1 MNLDDAIRQACDT
14 VGIIPPK
21 VTKFGKW
28 VQTDTKSGKN
38 GKGDGR
44 VIVNDD
50 NVTGFNWQTGETAT
64 VWLKDAKTSVERK
77 AISKSIQQNER
88 EKEQA
93 ARRASQIANK
103 LIVGAEMA
111 SHAYLKRKGFPGERV
126 LVVPSDMVAEVGGK
140 YLVPDGAR
148 KAIVIPARIGQVVHS
163 AQLIWE
169 DGTKK
174 FLAGGRIGST
184 RHRIATGADT
194 TWFCEGLATGLSLR
208 TAMKSLNRN
217 DSILVCFSASNI
229 CLVARQWKYGR
240 RFIAA
245 DNDKPLPQFGG
256 IGAGE
261 HYAKQ
266 ADAPYLMPA
275 TIGDDINDV
284 HQREG
289 IFAVQRLIT
298 NFIRGGAMA

>member
-1 MNLDDAIRQACDT
+1 MNLHDAIAEACVQ
-14 VGIIPPK
+14 VGIKPPK
-21 VTKFGKW
+21 SVSYGKW
-28 VQTDTKSGKN
+28 LQTDTLSGRN

-44 VIVNDD
+44 IFVNDLS
-50 NVTGFNWQTGETAT
+50 VTAFNWQTSEKAT
-64 VWLKDAKTSVERK
+64 VWLKDAKTSIERK
-77 AISKSIQQNER
+77 EISRKIEQSDR

-103 LIVGAEMA
+103 LISGA
-111 SHAYLKRKGFPGERV
+111 SLTTHSYLKRKGFPDERV
-126 LVVPSDMVAEVGGK
+126 LVVKAEMVAEIAGK
-140 YLVPDGAR
+140 YLVPEGAR

-256 IGAGE
+256 LGAGE

-266 ADAPYLMPA
+266 ADVPYLMPA

-289 IFAVQRLIT
+289 IFAVQRLISDFLRKLT
-298 NFIRGGAMA
+298 